1 MVAQSARVLRDLL
14 QETPEPLE
22 GSPFAQVDEDL
33 PQSSARWCR
42 SYLSAALEH
51 LCMWADFV
59 APLTLHPD
67 MAVHHDAR
75 PAQTLARAALESSA
89 QAVWVMAAS
98 NAPELLRRHLSL
110 VLADWE
116 EQRKA
121 AVDPEVKEKLRTQ
134 RAALLGLIESHG
146 VRTDNP
152 PYLTL
157 VTSAA
162 DEVREKT
169 TVGIAASAE
178 VERLWRASAG
188 SAHGKMWP
196 SLELR
201 VSVDVAG
208 RHYTF
213 PDADAMSAMLI
224 LADQVTQYG
233 VFRYVELAGH
243 EPALAER
250 LRETAQ
256 RWYQRIPKVP
266 GAPARLQDPPQN

>member
-1 MVAQSARVLRDLL
+1 MHR
-14 QETPEPLE
+14 TPEAADRDDA
-22 GSPFAQVDEDL
+22 FAGCVERRQ
-33 PQSSARWCR
+33 QQRQRGAR
-42 SYLSAALEH
+42 
-51 LCMWADFV
+51 FG
-59 APLTLHPD
+59 
-67 MAVHHDAR
+67 
-75 PAQTLARAALESSA
+75 QLARAALESSA
-89 QAVWVMAAS
+89 QAVWVMAAD

-121 AVDPEVKEKLRTQ
+121 AVGAEGKEKLKAK
-134 RAALLGLIESHG
+134 RAALLSLVESHG
-146 VRTDNP
+146 VRADNP
-152 PYLTL
+152 SYLTL

-169 TVGIAASAE
+169 TVDIAAPAD

-208 RHYTF
+208 RQYTF
-213 PDADAMSAMLI
+213 PDADAISAMLV

-233 VFRYVELAGH
+233 VFRYVEFAGH
-243 EPALAER
+243 EPALADR

-266 GAPARLQDPPQN
+266 GAPERLQDPPQN